1 MVNDYENNVFN
12 GETGTVTDILVSDS
26 GQKILEVTYE
36 GDAVDEN
43 CVVKYKGYSIY
54 DINLAYV
61 ITVFKSQGSEAKC
74 VIQVVDGIQKRML
87 NRSLVYTGYTRTKE
101 VNIII
106 GQKETLN
113 QSLKDTS
120 NLERTSLIK
129 EKL

>member
-1 MVNDYENNVFN
+1 M
-12 GETGTVTDILVSDS
+12 
-26 GQKILEVTYE
+26 
-36 GDAVDEN
+36 
-43 CVVKYKGYSIY
+43 
-54 DINLAYV
+54 